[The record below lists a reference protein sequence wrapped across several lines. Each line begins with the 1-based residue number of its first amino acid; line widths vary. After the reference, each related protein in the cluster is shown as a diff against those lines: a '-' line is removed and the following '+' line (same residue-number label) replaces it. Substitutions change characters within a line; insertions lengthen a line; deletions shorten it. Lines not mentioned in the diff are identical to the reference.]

1 MTFQFLAGASALAS
15 AAIALFFLR
24 FWRDTGDRLFIIF
37 AIAFAVFALNH
48 LLLSALG
55 DDSDART
62 IVYLA
67 RAVAFA
73 LIAAA
78 IVDKNWPRRRRARV
92 SAPAEGKPR
101 DARPPAG
108 TGDG

>member
-1 MTFQFLAGASALAS
+1 MTFEFLAGASALAS

-24 FWRDTGDRLFIIF
+24 FWRESGDRLFLIF

-48 LLLSALG
+48 VLLSALG
-55 DDSDART
+55 DESDART

-67 RAVAFA
+67 RAVAFG

-78 IVDKNWPRRRRARV
+78 VVDKNWPRQRRA
-92 SAPAEGKPR
+92 GDPR
-101 DARPPAG
+101 S
-108 TGDG
+108 GDDDLGIGGRTRADHLR

>member
-1 MTFQFLAGASALAS
+1 MTYEFLAGASALAS
-15 AAIALFFLR
+15 AAIGLYFLR
-24 FWRDTGDRLFIIF
+24 FWRESGDRLFLIF

-48 LLLSALG
+48 VLLSALG

-67 RAVAFA
+67 RAIAFG

-78 IVDKNWPRRRRARV
+78 VVDKNWPRHRPARHGRSGDDDLRVDGRTRADHL
-92 SAPAEGKPR
+92 G
-101 DARPPAG
+101 
-108 TGDG
+108 